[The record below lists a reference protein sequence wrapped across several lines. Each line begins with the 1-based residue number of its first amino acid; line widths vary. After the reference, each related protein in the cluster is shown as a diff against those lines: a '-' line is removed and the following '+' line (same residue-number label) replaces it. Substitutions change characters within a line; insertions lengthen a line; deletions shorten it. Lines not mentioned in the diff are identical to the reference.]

1 MVTLLEINKA
11 IDNKIKHAL
20 ADSEFNIVPII
31 ASDLSEP
38 ITRPSI
44 KVEFDGNIGKFNMN
58 MKERTLTCR
67 VYFFASD
74 LKKYKIENTRIQD
87 LIENEFLTPIKV
99 TDTFFIDVDEVES
112 VISDTV
118 LICTFDLETLED
130 IPEIIID
137 DGIEYE
143 PMENLNL
150 NIESEDWYN
159 DS

>member
-1 MVTLLEINKA
+1 MITLLEINKA
-11 IDNKIKHAL
+11 VNEKIKHAL
-20 ADSEFNIVPII
+20 ADSEFSSVPII

-38 ITRPSI
+38 IVRPSL
-44 KVEFDGNIGKFNMN
+44 KVFLEDGTTGKFNSC
-58 MKERTLTCR
+58 MKERTLTVR
-67 VYFFASD
+67 VYFFATD

-137 DGIEYE
+137 DGVEYE
-143 PMENLNL
+143 MMENLNL
-150 NIESEDWYN
+150 ELED
-159 DS
+159 